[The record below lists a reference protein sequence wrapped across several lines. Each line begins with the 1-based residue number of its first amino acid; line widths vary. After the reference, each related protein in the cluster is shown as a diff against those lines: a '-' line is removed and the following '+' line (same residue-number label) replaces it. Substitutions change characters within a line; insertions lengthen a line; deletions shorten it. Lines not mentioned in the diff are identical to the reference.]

1 VSAADLVE
9 TADGQ
14 IALRGALDQATVPE
28 LWRRHSS
35 RFGSGAVTVDLS
47 GVSRCDSAGLAL
59 LVDWLGQAVRAG
71 GEARFETP
79 SSQLLALARVAD
91 VDRLLGLEPAG

>member
-1 VSAADLVE
+1 MSAADLIE
-9 TADGQ
+9 TGDGQ
-14 IALRGALDQATVPE
+14 FALRGTLDHATVPE

-35 RFGSGAVTVDLS
+35 RFGPGAVTVDLS

-71 GEARFETP
+71 GEAWFKTP
-79 SSQLLALARVAD
+79 PAQLLALARVAE
-91 VDRLLGLEPAG
+91 VDRLLRLEHTG